1 VAGRCRTVPLAGS
14 GKKQQFAV
22 KKKRQKL
29 NKDTAKRTEKPFS
42 LSYTTL
48 HAIKH

>member
-1 VAGRCRTVPLAGS
+1 VQNSSIGWFWKKATVC
-14 GKKQQFAV
+14 GK